1 MAFGTGIVRHDLYK
15 EHLSHSSHIESPNRL
30 DVIYDMLD
38 ENNMLNSIMV
48 VHPRPALQDEL
59 ALVHDISHIER
70 IAHTHGHP
78 HVMLD
83 PDTQTT
89 PLSYQAAILA
99 AGGVFSLID
108 QIIDGRIKNGFALV
122 RPPGHHAERDRA
134 KGFCLFNNVA
144 LGARYAMKRHSINKI
159 LIVDWDLH
167 HGNGTQNT
175 FYSDSNVLYFSTH
188 LYPCYPG
195 SGGIAEVGKAEGK
208 GFTVNVPLDPGQG
221 DSEFFKIF
229 ECVLSPIVRDF
240 KPELI
245 LVSAGFDIYI
255 NDPLGS
261 MRVTPQGFAALT
273 RILMRLAEETAKGRL
288 AMVLEG
294 GYDLAGLRDSVKA
307 VLKELAHESILSE
320 KYLKKLSEG
329 HEPSIIDRVIRVHKM
344 RRACTNLFC
353 QYGDSM

>member
-1 MAFGTGIVRHDLYK
+1 MTLSTGIVVHDLYK
-15 EHLSHSSHIESPNRL
+15 QHLARSRHIESPQRL
-30 DVIYDMLD
+30 EAIYDMLD
-38 ENNMLNSIMV
+38 EDDILQKIV
-48 VHPRPALQDEL
+48 VVPPRPAEQDEL
-59 ALVHDISHIER
+59 ALVHDIAYIER
-70 IAHTHGHP
+70 IAHTDGCP
-78 HVMLD
+78 HVLLD

-99 AGGVFSLID
+99 AGGLFSLID
-108 QIIDGRIKNGFALV
+108 KIIDGTIKNGFALV
-122 RPPGHHAERDRA
+122 RPPGHHAEKDRA

-167 HGNGTQNT
+167 HGNGTQNA
-175 FYSDSNVLYFSTH
+175 FCSDPDVLYFSTH
-188 LYPCYPG
+188 QYPCYPG
-195 SGGIAEVGKAEGK
+195 SGSIAEVGKAEGK

-221 DSEFFKIF
+221 DGEFFKIF
-229 ECVLSPIVRDF
+229 DRVLSPIVRDF

-273 RILMRLAEETAKGRL
+273 RVLMQLAEETAKERL

-307 VLKELAHESILSE
+307 VLKELTEESILSE
-320 KYLKKLSEG
+320 EYLKKLAEG
-329 HEPSIIDRVIRVHKM
+329 PMPFIVDEVIGVQKIYWPLEEH
-344 RRACTNLFC
+344 L
-353 QYGDSM
+353 